1 MDLLRGTEVKTVFGN
16 ETLDPEDMDLWDK
29 SLEFL
34 KNEEPEK
41 ALVAMCL
48 MRKHTSK
55 TMFNMSE
62 IYRKLGSYEDALK
75 AIRFALY
82 LDPFL
87 AIAYYKRG
95 NLHYDMKR
103 FVSALRDFELA
114 ELAMHGNSYID
125 YEQMGMIARLYQAEA
140 RIRVPTDGHEF
151 LFCPRVI
158 M

>member
-1 MDLLRGTEVKTVFGN
+1 VKTVFGN

-75 AIRFALY
+75 VGLRLQGKKASNLLY
-82 LDPFL
+82 LF
-87 AIAYYKRG
+87 
-95 NLHYDMKR
+95 
-103 FVSALRDFELA
+103 
-114 ELAMHGNSYID
+114 
-125 YEQMGMIARLYQAEA
+125 
-140 RIRVPTDGHEF
+140 
-151 LFCPRVI
+151 I